1 MRRRWKV
8 VGGRSSGGLVV
19 REGPDLGA
27 KSARERLGTG
37 AIIEEETRLAIGTC
51 DRLRYRKLMGQ
62 GPETGWIS
70 FEANG
75 AHLITPVKP
84 VSFKETSWLETTRY
98 QEIAEVR
105 TVVEANCTDVMN
117 AVAAAFQGFVH
128 NSTASFSLGLRPLF
142 PAEQFASLTAG
153 SDAARTEF
161 SVLVASDASRQSG
174 APLRP
179 REHVQSTV
187 SVSEQSCS
195 DSSRQFFI
203 RVDCDRITEAVM
215 KSFSK
220 EEIRELESHF
230 EVGCVFCTLKVQSR
244 ADGRTELVRGLLGGS
259 VLMEAAPGMKPT
271 GKPDFSQA
279 IPLLA
284 SQVLFMLD
292 VETRVWLSIH
302 GFRLVDV
309 WRGIRRPFQWAVF
322 SGMNTAASQ
331 IYALGSATDTL
342 AEQELGLDLPMQVID
357 ELQEILPVCKNAVGT
372 KQGQFT
378 EGSVDIPSFI
388 WLLNRVC
395 RRADKS
401 TDIFREFVDLGS
413 GRGHALLAAH
423 AFFPFRKCCGYEI
436 DEEAFDAAE
445 MSARQYIRSG
455 LALQA
460 RSAALPHKMFV
471 QADFISKPNWT
482 DSSVVFVN
490 GVTWP
495 KELLAAT
502 ATLALRLK
510 PGSVIIV
517 VARRF
522 PVDNMEMLRAFDVRG
537 DACLLS
543 FSQTRWP
550 TLEFQLRVSQRL
562 PAAFGL
568 RLSRCLLFILLSGRH
583 PFNADPGGRLL
594 PSAARTQSSS
604 QPPEPDWRLL
614 PSASSTS
621 LCAQM
626 LSWDVK
632 ARPSAA
638 ECLRH
643 SWLSAEES
651 DCMALPMEALGNLL
665 KAHHKSKLQEI
676 TAGLAISEQIA
687 SPFSAVGA
695 ALAVKRSFPDLAGDV
710 TAQASQE
717 PVVGSVT
724 SSEASGALKKLGMS
738 DKGIEK
744 VIKAFSDDT
753 GSVDHKLLICHC
765 TELAEDL
772 LDHALWRVFTAAGE
786 DHRGVLGAAELE
798 KALAE
803 SAGEGGAD
811 RAGGGEPEGPFG
823 SEMKASDIVRQ
834 VACGRQQVTFEELRA
849 AVIQRQSVTQADSRA
864 E

>member
-1 MRRRWKV
+1 
-8 VGGRSSGGLVV
+8 
-19 REGPDLGA
+19 
-27 KSARERLGTG
+27 
-37 AIIEEETRLAIGTC
+37 
-51 DRLRYRKLMGQ
+51 MGQ

-117 AVAAAFQGFVH
+117 AVAAAFQGNPGLIGPDTCPGIGNLNWRDPSTKQTGLPLPMPVSEQWREVVCASAEFSELAVWEGFVH

-142 PAEQFASLTAG
+142 PEEQFASLTAG

-161 SVLVASDASRQSG
+161 SVLVASDPSRQSG

-179 REHVQSTV
+179 REHVQSTIA
-187 SVSEQSCS
+187 VSEQSCS

-279 IPLLA
+279 MPLLA

-302 GFRLVDV
+302 GFHLVDV

-543 FSQTRWP
+543 FSQTRP
-550 TLEFQLRVSQRL
+550 CQVFVYQR
-562 PAAFGL
+562 
-568 RLSRCLLFILLSGRH
+568 R
-583 PFNADPGGRLL
+583 
-594 PSAARTQSSS
+594 
-604 QPPEPDWRLL
+604 
-614 PSASSTS
+614 
-621 LCAQM
+621 
-626 LSWDVK
+626 
-632 ARPSAA
+632 
-638 ECLRH
+638 
-643 SWLSAEES
+643 
-651 DCMALPMEALGNLL
+651 
-665 KAHHKSKLQEI
+665 
-676 TAGLAISEQIA
+676 
-687 SPFSAVGA
+687 
-695 ALAVKRSFPDLAGDV
+695 
-710 TAQASQE
+710 
-717 PVVGSVT
+717 
-724 SSEASGALKKLGMS
+724 
-738 DKGIEK
+738 
-744 VIKAFSDDT
+744 
-753 GSVDHKLLICHC
+753 
-765 TELAEDL
+765 
-772 LDHALWRVFTAAGE
+772 
-786 DHRGVLGAAELE
+786 
-798 KALAE
+798 
-803 SAGEGGAD
+803 
-811 RAGGGEPEGPFG
+811 
-823 SEMKASDIVRQ
+823 
-834 VACGRQQVTFEELRA
+834 
-849 AVIQRQSVTQADSRA
+849 
-864 E
+864 

>member
-1 MRRRWKV
+1 
-8 VGGRSSGGLVV
+8 
-19 REGPDLGA
+19 
-27 KSARERLGTG
+27 
-37 AIIEEETRLAIGTC
+37 
-51 DRLRYRKLMGQ
+51 MGQ

-117 AVAAAFQGFVH
+117 AVAAAFQGNPGLIGPDTCPGIGNLNWRDPSTKQTGLPLPMPVSEQWREVVCASAEFSELAVWEGFVH

-543 FSQTRWP
+543 FSQTRP
-550 TLEFQLRVSQRL
+550 CQVFVYQR
-562 PAAFGL
+562 
-568 RLSRCLLFILLSGRH
+568 R
-583 PFNADPGGRLL
+583 
-594 PSAARTQSSS
+594 
-604 QPPEPDWRLL
+604 
-614 PSASSTS
+614 
-621 LCAQM
+621 
-626 LSWDVK
+626 
-632 ARPSAA
+632 
-638 ECLRH
+638 
-643 SWLSAEES
+643 
-651 DCMALPMEALGNLL
+651 
-665 KAHHKSKLQEI
+665 
-676 TAGLAISEQIA
+676 
-687 SPFSAVGA
+687 
-695 ALAVKRSFPDLAGDV
+695 
-710 TAQASQE
+710 
-717 PVVGSVT
+717 
-724 SSEASGALKKLGMS
+724 
-738 DKGIEK
+738 
-744 VIKAFSDDT
+744 
-753 GSVDHKLLICHC
+753 
-765 TELAEDL
+765 
-772 LDHALWRVFTAAGE
+772 
-786 DHRGVLGAAELE
+786 
-798 KALAE
+798 
-803 SAGEGGAD
+803 
-811 RAGGGEPEGPFG
+811 
-823 SEMKASDIVRQ
+823 
-834 VACGRQQVTFEELRA
+834 
-849 AVIQRQSVTQADSRA
+849 
-864 E
+864 